1 MVYDDLIR
9 QLRDRQ
15 AFIVHFSHHANMRD
29 GGVFPADLQAAALN
43 SHLWPLSCC
52 LVWPSHQMSLPGSIG
67 LVLRP
72 CSAASIIG
80 ISESDGGYSTMISG
94 QELGGGDPL
103 SHETFE
109 RSFSVPP
116 GQYNEWRV
124 RDCEVVGIYWE
135 AENGE
140 LHAKKR
146 IIMQDPD
153 TGTPLSEEI
162 VSDPVQ
168 VSYVHECFPDLP
180 VYTRCNGRIV
190 ASNIPISAIY
200 PWNHLRR

>member
-1 MVYDDLIR
+1 MVHDDLIR

-15 AFIVHFSHHANMRD
+15 ALIVHFSHHANMRD

-52 LVWPSHQMSLPGSIG
+52 LVWPTHQMSLPGSIG

-72 CSAASIIG
+72 CNATSIIG
-80 ISESDGGYSTMISG
+80 VSGSDGGYSTIAAG

-103 SHETFE
+103 CQEAFD

-135 AENGE
+135 TENGE

-146 IIMQDPD
+146 VVMRDPD
-153 TGTPLSEEI
+153 TGAPLSEEI
-162 VSDPVQ
+162 AIAPVS

-180 VYTRCNGRIV
+180 AYTRSEGRII
-190 ASNIPISAIY
+190 ASNVPFSAIY
-200 PWNHLRR
+200 PWNQLRR